1 MDEKSCRREVE
12 GVPCLFAN
20 EPSRPEHVDRVI
32 FRFSELK
39 RRSGLVKKSRGLTI
53 IAIIAGEKIQKMGG
67 DGARNRVALEQL
79 RATSA

>member
-1 MDEKSCRREVE
+1 MPMDEKSCRREVE
-12 GVPCLFAN
+12 GVPYLFAN

-39 RRSGLVKKSRGLTI
+39 RGSGLVKTSRGLT
-53 IAIIAGEKIQKMGG
+53 IIAGEKIQKMGG